1 MAIRR
6 ATTSSS
12 SFPKIKTFLKA
23 MVPWIP
29 VEMEDL
35 KQGVAVALGTLKN
48 FLSHAKSLA
57 YAELK
62 ERRTLNFRISHGEF
76 IPKEAF
82 LLAETYAKEKALEYF
97 NQGKVLNFI
106 YDDPISHKNNPLFSL
121 IFSLQVLIL

>member
-62 ERRTLNFRISHGEF
+62 ERRTLSFRISHGEF

-97 NQGKVLNFI
+97 NQGNI
-106 YDDPISHKNNPLFSL
+106 L
-121 IFSLQVLIL
+121 ICCF